1 MFLRRGD
8 VYLDG
13 RGGILWCRTDH
24 IYMRLI
30 MALEKILFCVAKAY
44 YSQTLYFRQLS
55 CHLFSILHR
64 CFPVNFTK
72 FLEHVFYSTAQQ
84 MIFPLKISSVN
95 VTNSAVSSVSC
106 GFVTFTEKIR
116 NRKLHFL
123 CSVVHLL
130 DYF

>member
-1 MFLRRGD
+1 MFLSRGD
-8 VYLDG
+8 VYLVA

-24 IYMRLI
+24 INMRLI

-95 VTNSAVSSVSC
+95 VTKSAVSSVSC
-106 GFVTFTEKIR
+106 GFVTFIKKIR

>member
-1 MFLRRGD
+1 MFLSRGD
-8 VYLDG
+8 VYLVA
-13 RGGILWCRTDH
+13 RGEILWWRTDH
-24 IYMRLI
+24 INMRLI

-95 VTNSAVSSVSC
+95 VTKSAVSSVSC